1 MKRKAV
7 LLWVIICF
15 LSLMCVAQ
23 ARAADEVTI
32 RGRLAQTVEANGWLV
47 VTPKQSYL
55 LLNAARWRKES
66 WFKADAAV
74 EATGVVKKDV
84 VTTAMEGT
92 PFEAR
97 TLRPVSGDSAAQAA
111 QAVANEVG
119 FHPSADHDRKP
130 VVDSL
135 PQTDQD
141 PARRG
146 AEATS
151 GTSGLTRVT
160 VSGEATVQAQ
170 PDTAMV
176 SVGVTTQ
183 GRNALAA
190 QQENAR
196 SSDAIVRAVRD
207 AAGANAEVQTSGYSL
222 QPQYAYNQGQAPT
235 ITGYEARNMVNVTLS
250 DLTRVGA
257 VIDAASNAGATNV
270 NSISFTLRHDRPARA
285 QALTEATRAA
295 LDKAQAVAQALGGR
309 VLRIVAVQE
318 GGLPRPVPIYEAEAP
333 MVARTAVANAPST
346 PIQTGA
352 LDIHA
357 EVSLIA
363 EISLGK

>member
-1 MKRKAV
+1 MKRKI
-7 LLWVIICF
+7 LLWGATVCV
-15 LSLMCVAQ
+15 LSLFCAAQ
-23 ARAADEVTI
+23 ARAGEEVTI
-32 RGRLAQTVEANGWLV
+32 RGKLASTVEANGWLI

-66 WFKADAAV
+66 WFKADAEV

-97 TLRPVSGDSAAQAA
+97 ALRPITGSDEQHAASTR
-111 QAVANEVG
+111 VG
-119 FHPSADHDRKP
+119 FSLQPLAAP
-130 VVDSL
+130 VQS
-135 PQTDQD
+135 T
-141 PARRG
+141 
-146 AEATS
+146 EANA

-196 SSDAIVRAVRD
+196 LSDAVVRAVRD
-207 AAGANAEVQTSGYSL
+207 GAGANAEVQTSGYSL

-250 DLTRVGA
+250 DLSRVGA

-270 NSISFTLRHDRPARA
+270 NSISFTLRHDRTARA

-309 VLRIVAVQE
+309 VARIVAVQE
-318 GGLPRPVPIYEAEAP
+318 GGMLRPVPIYEAEAP
-333 MVARTAVANAPST
+333 MARAAVANAPPT
-346 PIQTGA
+346 PIQSGA

-357 EVSLIA
+357 EVALVA
-363 EISLGK
+363 EISTGK